1 LLLRYVAD
9 QRKAPVAALDL
20 ADLDT
25 PHILAF
31 LSHLEDRR
39 KNSVATRNV
48 RLAAFHAFFRF
59 VASRNPEQLELAQKV
74 IAVPFKRAP
83 TRAIDYL

>member
-1 LLLRYVAD
+1 M
-9 QRKAPVAALDL
+9 PVAALDL

-59 VASRNPEQLELAQKV
+59 VPHATPSNSSLHRK
-74 IAVPFKRAP
+74 
-83 TRAIDYL
+83 